1 MKTFQNSLIWKILL
15 LIVVAFLARSF
26 GNSDV
31 GVKGI
36 SVRGINIDTINTG
49 L

>member
-1 MKTFQNSLIWKILL
+1 MKTFQTSLIWKILL
-15 LIVVAFLARSF
+15 LIVIAFLARSF

-36 SVRGINIDTINTG
+36 SVRNTDIDTATMEF
-49 L
+49 